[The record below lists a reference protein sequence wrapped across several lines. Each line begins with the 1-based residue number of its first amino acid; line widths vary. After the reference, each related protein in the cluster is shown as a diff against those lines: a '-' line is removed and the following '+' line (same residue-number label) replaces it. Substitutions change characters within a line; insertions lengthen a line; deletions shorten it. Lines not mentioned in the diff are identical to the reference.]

1 MKKFLQWIK
10 SPASDFALFVILL
23 VLANIAFKNVHLRFD
38 ITQQGSYSLSEA
50 SKRTVKTLTEPLS
63 VKVFFSDNLPTG
75 YSKVYQYVKDILVE
89 YKGAANKNFSYT
101 FFDMNKPENQS
112 RLRSAPDSNSG
123 SKEQRSWFQ
132 AGLDGACNYLR

>member
-63 VKVFFSDNLPTG
+63 VKVFFSDNLPPG
-75 YSKVYQYVKDILVE
+75 YSMVYQ
-89 YKGAANKNFSYT
+89 
-101 FFDMNKPENQS
+101 
-112 RLRSAPDSNSG
+112 
-123 SKEQRSWFQ
+123 
-132 AGLDGACNYLR
+132 